1 MLSQF
6 KLILVL
12 QIYFYYYVTNEKR
25 LRYLLYMSRRISMES
40 RYLWIHWDIG
50 AHFNDSFQNFFNNLI
65 FHWIF
70 ISNSTH
76 FTSHQK
82 YYLLSGCS
90 CMSLLV
96 ISVSAM
102 TWHLNGDASRQNVKA
117 LNCLIAYAF
126 ASQKCNVFFLSCL
139 FSSFHFLLLNWTCL
153 CACEILYNILV

>member
-1 MLSQF
+1 MLQEQQVCCHSSNWSWYCKYTFIIMLQMKNSWDIYFIWADEFQWSQDIYEYTETSE
-6 KLILVL
+6 LILM
-12 QIYFYYYVTNEKR
+12 IHFK
-25 LRYLLYMSRRISMES
+25 IS
-40 RYLWIHWDIG
+40 LIII
-50 AHFNDSFQNFFNNLI
+50 FFTG
-65 FHWIF
+65 
-70 ISNSTH
+70 SSY
-76 FTSHQK
+76 QM

-90 CMSLLV
+90 CVSLLV

-139 FSSFHFLLLNWTCL
+139 FSSLHFLLLNWTCL